1 MKSLFRLSAILLLL
15 LIGISC
21 SNGYDDNNDNYT
33 PVIVTFTANLT
44 PVTGATSSASGSATL
59 KLNKTAKTFDLT
71 VNFSG
76 LTPIHGHI
84 HAADGTIV
92 IPFPDASVSTSP
104 ISVSGSITDA
114 QITEL
119 MANHYYVN
127 LHTTAYPNGEISGT
141 LTKTGTSGGDGGGGG
156 GGY

>member
-15 LIGISC
+15 LIGTSC
-21 SNGYDDNNDNYT
+21 SNGYDDNYT
-33 PVIVTFTANLT
+33 SPVIVTFTANLT

-59 KLNKTAKTFDLT
+59 KLNQTNKTFDLK

>member
-15 LIGISC
+15 LIGTSC
-21 SNGYDDNNDNYT
+21 SNGYDDNYT
-33 PVIVTFTANLT
+33 SPVIVTFTANLT

-114 QITEL
+114 QITGL

-141 LTKTGTSGGDGGGGG
+141 LTKTSTSGGDGGGGG

>member
-1 MKSLFRLSAILLLL
+1 MKSLFQLSAILLLL
-15 LIGISC
+15 LIGTSC
-21 SNGYDDNNDNYT
+21 SNGYDDNYT
-33 PVIVTFTANLT
+33 PPVIVTFTANLT
-44 PVTGATSSASGSATL
+44 PVAGVTSSASGSATL
-59 KLNKTAKTFDLT
+59 KLNQTAKTFDLK
-71 VNFSG
+71 VNFTG
-76 LTPIHGHI
+76 LVPIHGHI

-141 LTKTGTSGGDGGGGG
+141 LTKTDTSGGGGGGGG